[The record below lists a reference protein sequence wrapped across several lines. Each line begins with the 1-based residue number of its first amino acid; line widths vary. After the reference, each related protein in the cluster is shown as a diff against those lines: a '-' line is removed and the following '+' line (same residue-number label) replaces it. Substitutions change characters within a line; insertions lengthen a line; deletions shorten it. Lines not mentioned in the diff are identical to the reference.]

1 MNLFYHKFESNI
13 ERLFLLTVNQFL
25 ALGMFAAPMAGACI
39 PQKIP
44 SMYPYDIVVT
54 AYEPELRGGS
64 DCG

>member
-1 MNLFYHKFESNI
+1 MI
-13 ERLFLLTVNQFL
+13 QFL

-54 AYEPELRGGS
+54 AYEPELERLEAIADKYEARVTQYPMLRMTS
-64 DCG
+64 I